1 MIKLTTLIT
10 QTAGDKTQE
19 VMKDFKEFASNR
31 YEGAKKITNDA
42 KKKGGDALLT
52 YHHFEVKLPYYEDAK
67 EGKFD
72 PLLTRDKMKDKIQQ
86 IGLLI
91 GPLHIEQ
98 EHFQRLVGELEVLGE
113 LLIKW
118 NELNLK

>member
-1 MIKLTTLIT
+1 MIKLTTLMT
-10 QTAGDKTQE
+10 QTGDKTQG
-19 VMKDFKEFASNR
+19 VMKEFKEFATNR

-42 KKKGGDALLT
+42 NKKGGDALLT
-52 YHHFEVKLPYYEDAK
+52 YNHFVVKLPYYQDAK

-86 IGLLI
+86 IGLLS

-98 EHFQRLVGELEVLGE
+98 EHFQKLVGELEVLGE

-118 NELNLK
+118 NELNMK